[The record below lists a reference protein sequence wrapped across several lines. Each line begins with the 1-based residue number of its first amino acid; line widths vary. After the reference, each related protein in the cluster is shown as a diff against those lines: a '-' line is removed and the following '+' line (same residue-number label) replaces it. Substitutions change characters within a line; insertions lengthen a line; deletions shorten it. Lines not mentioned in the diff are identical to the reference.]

1 MEAYFS
7 GSGDKVSVFKN
18 TLFFFSIRIYF
29 IRLSRPKFVRFLD
42 YFKNKSEAEISKRMI
57 ISSDEN
63 LKNMFLT

>member
-1 MEAYFS
+1 MWKRIFQGAGIKFPFS
-7 GSGDKVSVFKN
+7 KTHS
-18 TLFFFSIRIYF
+18 FFSIRIYF